1 MSNISASISYLVSEI
16 SVPTEGT
23 GSAHQISFEEQTM
36 EKVDRMGFWK
46 PIPIHTKHL
55 VCLLMILM
63 CRIDYFSMN
72 IQPDR

>member
-1 MSNISASISYLVSEI
+1 MPAVSISYLVSEI

-46 PIPIHTKHL
+46 PIPMHTKHL
-55 VCLLMILM
+55 VCLLMVLM